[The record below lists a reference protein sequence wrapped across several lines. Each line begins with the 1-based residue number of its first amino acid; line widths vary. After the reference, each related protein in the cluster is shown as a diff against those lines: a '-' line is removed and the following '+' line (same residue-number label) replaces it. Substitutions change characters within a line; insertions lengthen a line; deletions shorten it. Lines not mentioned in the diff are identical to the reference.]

1 MSGGKAYKKEN
12 RMEEKTKKR
21 PNVLL
26 LLSDQQRYDTI
37 GAAGFPHMHTPNLD
51 RLAGEGVL
59 FEQCHSTNPV
69 CMACRHDLLTG
80 RPGRD
85 HGYYTNLE
93 EKPIDN
99 YDTPTLPRIFSE
111 NGYRTAAVG
120 KMHFFPAREHHG
132 FGEMYLMEEL
142 PKRRQ
147 DDQYLQ
153 YLKEKGLGDI
163 QNQHGVRPLLYH
175 VPQNSVQKLED
186 HGTMW
191 VADRS
196 IQWLEENGE
205 EPFFLMCGFIQPHPP
220 WNIPKELDGLYRE
233 AVIPEPV
240 PRSRMPMDGN
250 EPNPWFGDWDS
261 REQKEAIRK
270 AYYTAVSMV
279 DMAVGKILDT
289 LREKGLLDNT
299 LIIFTSDH
307 GEMLQDKGY
316 YSKELAYEGSVRVPL
331 LLRYPKRL
339 AGGRK
344 IGGFVDSFDL
354 LPTCLDVC
362 GLAYPDGELR
372 GESLFRLAEKNDR
385 EFQFSSSGLGY
396 RHWVMCR
403 NDRYK
408 YVFHYNGGY
417 EELYDMRDDGGEEHN
432 LAEEK
437 EGRIRN
443 TVCRLRREALLY
455 EQECGPEG
463 NIRNGDF
470 VPVPYEPYH
479 GSIRGKFHYW
489 ANFQMQKFYEG
500 ERAGRLIQE
509 IRHASDNPE
518 KSGVALTALFN
529 AESWQKD
536 FQARFREYTGRELT
550 PEEIDLLFEKAAEE
564 AME

>member
-307 GEMLQDKGY
+307 GEILQDKGY

-396 RHWVMCR
+396 RRWVMCR

-417 EELYDMRDDGGEEHN
+417 EELYDMGKSITWRRKRKGISGKQSAACAGKPCFTN
-432 LAEEK
+432 
-437 EGRIRN
+437 RN
-443 TVCRLRREALLY
+443 
-455 EQECGPEG
+455 
-463 NIRNGDF
+463 
-470 VPVPYEPYH
+470 
-479 GSIRGKFHYW
+479 
-489 ANFQMQKFYEG
+489 
-500 ERAGRLIQE
+500 AGRKAISETVILCRFPMSLIMV
-509 IRHASDNPE
+509 P
-518 KSGVALTALFN
+518 
-529 AESWQKD
+529 
-536 FQARFREYTGRELT
+536 
-550 PEEIDLLFEKAAEE
+550 
-564 AME
+564 

>member
-1 MSGGKAYKKEN
+1 
-12 RMEEKTKKR
+12 
-21 PNVLL
+21 
-26 LLSDQQRYDTI
+26 
-37 GAAGFPHMHTPNLD
+37 
-51 RLAGEGVL
+51 
-59 FEQCHSTNPV
+59 
-69 CMACRHDLLTG
+69 
-80 RPGRD
+80 
-85 HGYYTNLE
+85 
-93 EKPIDN
+93 
-99 YDTPTLPRIFSE
+99 
-111 NGYRTAAVG
+111 
-120 KMHFFPAREHHG
+120 
-132 FGEMYLMEEL
+132 
-142 PKRRQ
+142 
-147 DDQYLQ
+147 
-153 YLKEKGLGDI
+153 
-163 QNQHGVRPLLYH
+163 
-175 VPQNSVQKLED
+175 
-186 HGTMW
+186 
-191 VADRS
+191 
-196 IQWLEENGE
+196 
-205 EPFFLMCGFIQPHPP
+205 MCGFIQPHPP

-396 RHWVMCR
+396 RRWVMCR

>member
-1 MSGGKAYKKEN
+1 MIPSGWQAFPICIPRIWIGWPGKGFFLNSAIPRTLY
-12 RMEEKTKKR
+12 
-21 PNVLL
+21 VWH
-26 LLSDQQRYDTI
+26 
-37 GAAGFPHMHTPNLD
+37 AGMICL
-51 RLAGEGVL
+51 
-59 FEQCHSTNPV
+59 Q
-69 CMACRHDLLTG
+69 

-99 YDTPTLPRIFSE
+99 YATPTLPRIFSE

-279 DMAVGKILDT
+279 DMAVGKILDA

-344 IGGFVDSFDL
+344 IGALWIASICCPPAWMSADLPIRTGSCGENPFSGWRRRMIGNSSFL
-354 LPTCLDVC
+354 LPAWDT
-362 GLAYPDGELR
+362 
-372 GESLFRLAEKNDR
+372 
-385 EFQFSSSGLGY
+385 
-396 RHWVMCR
+396 
-403 NDRYK
+403 
-408 YVFHYNGGY
+408 
-417 EELYDMRDDGGEEHN
+417 
-432 LAEEK
+432 
-437 EGRIRN
+437 
-443 TVCRLRREALLY
+443 
-455 EQECGPEG
+455 
-463 NIRNGDF
+463 
-470 VPVPYEPYH
+470 
-479 GSIRGKFHYW
+479 
-489 ANFQMQKFYEG
+489 
-500 ERAGRLIQE
+500 
-509 IRHASDNPE
+509 
-518 KSGVALTALFN
+518 GV
-529 AESWQKD
+529 
-536 FQARFREYTGRELT
+536 G
-550 PEEIDLLFEKAAEE
+550 
-564 AME
+564 

>member
-147 DDQYLQ
+147 DDQ

-396 RHWVMCR
+396 RRWVMCR

>member
-51 RLAGEGVL
+51 RLAGGGVF

-196 IQWLEENGE
+196 IQWLGENGE

-289 LREKGLLDNT
+289 LREKGF
-299 LIIFTSDH
+299 LIIRLSFSPPIMGKCCRIRGITVKNWLMKALCACLCFCVIQRGLREEEKS
-307 GEMLQDKGY
+307 EALWIASICCPPVWM
-316 YSKELAYEGSVRVPL
+316 SV
-331 LLRYPKRL
+331 
-339 AGGRK
+339 
-344 IGGFVDSFDL
+344 DL
-354 LPTCLDVC
+354 LIRTGSC
-362 GLAYPDGELR
+362 GENP
-372 GESLFRLAEKNDR
+372 
-385 EFQFSSSGLGY
+385 FSGWRRRTIGNSS
-396 RHWVMCR
+396 
-403 NDRYK
+403 
-408 YVFHYNGGY
+408 F
-417 EELYDMRDDGGEEHN
+417 
-432 LAEEK
+432 
-437 EGRIRN
+437 
-443 TVCRLRREALLY
+443 LLPAWDT
-455 EQECGPEG
+455 G
-463 NIRNGDF
+463 
-470 VPVPYEPYH
+470 
-479 GSIRGKFHYW
+479 
-489 ANFQMQKFYEG
+489 
-500 ERAGRLIQE
+500 AG
-509 IRHASDNPE
+509 
-518 KSGVALTALFN
+518 
-529 AESWQKD
+529 
-536 FQARFREYTGRELT
+536 
-550 PEEIDLLFEKAAEE
+550 
-564 AME
+564 